1 MTGRT
6 LHSWKDDLLRNYPV
20 RKTYAQKT
28 AFIGHLAEIYGG
40 RMHVEESGK
49 LMKNR
54 NIVIGNP
61 DTASVVY
68 GAHYDTCARLPFP
81 NFITPKNFV
90 IFFLYQIFVGLVMVV
105 PVLLVTIPLAAL
117 FVWLG
122 LPDGVDILLS
132 ELCLLAGVL
141 GIYLLM
147 TKGPANRQNA
157 NDNTSGVVTVL
168 TLADRLTAAEREDVC
183 FVLFDNEE
191 AGLFGSM
198 AFAKAHKNVRD
209 RTLLVNFDC
218 VSDGDWLLLL
228 ASKPVQKKASY
239 GQFCDHVRKTCAD
252 TEKLPVFA
260 ASMNTVYPSDQMNF
274 RKYIAAAALKK
285 TKTPLIGYYMD
296 RIHTPKDTVFD
307 ERNIEVL
314 AEIFADIGRFE
325 L

>member
-1 MTGRT
+1 MAERT
-6 LHSWKDDLLRNYPV
+6 LHTWREDLLQNYQI
-20 RKTYAQKT
+20 RKTDAQKT
-28 AFIGHLAEIYGG
+28 AFIAHLAEIYGD

-49 LMKNR
+49 IQKNR

-90 IFFLYQIFVGLVMVV
+90 IFLLYQIFVGVVMAA
-105 PVLLVTIPLAAL
+105 PVLLVVIPLTTL

-122 LPDGVDILLS
+122 VPDGVDILLS
-132 ELCLLAGVL
+132 ELCLFAGIL
-141 GIYLLM
+141 GTYLLM
-147 TKGPANRQNA
+147 TKGPSNRYNA

-168 TLADRLTAAEREDVC
+168 TLADRLAGRNDVC

-191 AGLFGSM
+191 VGLFGSA
-198 AFAKAHKNVRD
+198 AFAKEHKNVRD

-218 VSDGDWLLLL
+218 VSDGDWLLIL
-228 ASKPVQKKASY
+228 ASKPARRTAAYGEFCESARRICASTDK
-239 GQFCDHVRKTCAD
+239 FP
-252 TEKLPVFA
+252 LFA
-260 ASMNTVYPSDQMNF
+260 SSSTTVYPSDQMNF
-274 RKYIAAAALKK
+274 KKYIAVAALKK
-285 TKTPLIGYYMD
+285 TRTPLVGYYMD

-307 ERNIEVL
+307 ERNIDVL
-314 AEIFADIGRFE
+314 TDIFSDIGRFA